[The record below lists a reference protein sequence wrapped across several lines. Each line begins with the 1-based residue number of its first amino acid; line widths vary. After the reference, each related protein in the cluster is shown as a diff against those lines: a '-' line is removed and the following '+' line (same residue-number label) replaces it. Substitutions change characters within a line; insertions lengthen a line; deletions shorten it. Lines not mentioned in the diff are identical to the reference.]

1 MITYFTVAFVS
12 NNKPIHKYIK
22 VYGSTEYADNY
33 IKGYKDALKSN
44 KSVECIKIAKT
55 HYAGE
60 FVETMPLRRV
70 WEDED
75 STMTIKESDFADN
88 SNSPKVLKLQD
99 LDTWTNEEL
108 IDYINK
114 IEELTRPSNP
124 INWDNSD
131 NTNRRL

>member
-1 MITYFTVAFVS
+1 MITYFTVAFLA
-12 NNKPIHKYIK
+12 NNKPIYKYIK

-75 STMTIKESDFADN
+75 CTMTIKESDLADN

-99 LDTWTNEEL
+99 LDTWTKEEL
-108 IDYINK
+108 IDYINRLDK
-114 IEELTRPSNP
+114 TEFIKESDLMN
-124 INWDNSD
+124 NHNNDN
-131 NTNRRL
+131 